1 MYHLR
6 IYLLLLLTVI
16 LTATGCNEFKEQE
29 KNAYLGGKV
38 INPTSN
44 HVIILKDNIPLDT
57 IPLDKKKRFSY
68 TVNNAETGLYVF
80 KHNPHSQTFFLQPG
94 DSLLIRAN
102 SVDFDESLHFSGT
115 GSEKNNLLIET
126 FLETESNTKL
136 VMAYYKISPEEFKN
150 KTDSIK
156 CHQLDLLK
164 RADRKNN
171 FSKEF
176 LEFAEKSILYDSYDL
191 KERYTYMVNKY
202 YKKFSRQMP
211 ADFHAYRNE
220 VDFNDMGLQTCT
232 NYIRFIEN
240 YLINMAMAECA
251 VANKDYNDCYD
262 LYDHG
267 NITSRINLID
277 TLTNLPLVKEHF
289 FSKFGALGIIMA
301 KERQEIEALLDL
313 LKAKNYPEEML
324 EKMVQTGN
332 LQLAYLPGRNVAD
345 ITIVTTTGEEKKYSQ
360 VTSRPSILFLWSIYS
375 PQNHKRNHRTMAQ
388 LRKKYPE
395 IDFIGVNIDA
405 AEYDKWLKTISES
418 GYKKQYEFQLNYK
431 LEKDIFQ
438 NYLNKSL
445 FIDKNNIVVTGDAFI
460 HSPNFESRI
469 VEFLNQ

>member
-1 MYHLR
+1 M
-6 IYLLLLLTVI
+6 LLLLTVI
-16 LTATGCNEFKEQE
+16 LTATGCNENKEKE
-29 KNAYLGGKV
+29 KDAFVGGQV
-38 INPTSN
+38 VNPTSN
-44 HVIILKDNIPLDT
+44 NVIILKDNVPLDT
-57 IPLDKKKRFSY
+57 IPLDKRKRFSY
-68 TVNNAETGLYVF
+68 TVKNAETGLYVF

-102 SVDFDESLHFSGT
+102 SIDFDESLHFSGT
-115 GSEKNNLLIET
+115 GSEKNNLLIQT
-126 FLETESNTKL
+126 FLETENNIDL
-136 VMAYYKISPEEFKN
+136 VLSYYKITPEEFKT

-156 CHQLDLLK
+156 CQQLDLLK
-164 RADRKNN
+164 HSDRKNK

-211 ADFHAYRNE
+211 ADFHGYRKE
-220 VDFNDMGLQTCT
+220 VNFNDGMLQTCT

-251 VANKDYNDCYD
+251 VANKDHNDCYD

-267 NITSRINLID
+267 NITSRINIID

-289 FSKFGALGIIMA
+289 YSKFGALGIIMA
-301 KERQEIEALLDL
+301 KERQEIVNILDL
-313 LKAKNYPEEML
+313 LKEKSYPEEML

-332 LQLAYLPGRNVAD
+332 LQLAYLPGMNVTD
-345 ITIVTTTGEEKKYSQ
+345 ITILNTSGEEKKYSQ
-360 VTSRPSILFLWSIYS
+360 ITSKPSIIFLWSIYS
-375 PQNHKRNHRTMAQ
+375 PQNHKKNHRKMAE
-388 LRKKYPE
+388 LRKRYPE
-395 IDFIGVNIDA
+395 IDFIGVNIDTG
-405 AEYDKWLKTISES
+405 EYDKWISTIGES
-418 GYKKQYEFQLNYK
+418 GYEKKYEFQLNYN

-445 FIDKNNIVVTGDAFI
+445 FIDKNNVVVTGDAFI
-460 HSPNFESRI
+460 HSPDFESRI